1 MTLTLMVCS
10 RAILFGVIGS
20 TWIFSASSLRAQE
33 LRTYHQSIRALG
45 MGGVRVAYQHEAQAL
60 AWNPAYLGFNSG
72 FNVTLADAGAGLNGL
87 QAYES
92 FKDVDLS
99 QGLSG
104 LNGVYGK
111 PLWLGA
117 WGWAA
122 VSWSFAGAYYL
133 SFYDL
138 TVLLKDP
145 GVPKMDVSY
154 YQDDFYILGFGYQV
168 LEGFSIGANI
178 KRVERIGGDIT
189 FDTAQLLSPG
199 FVNNLVSN
207 IESTLNAHG
216 QAFGADIGVA
226 YRWKRALNPTLSLAW
241 QDVGYTSFAPSD
253 PTKPM
258 APIRDNLILSG
269 NFHDSW
275 MGFRLGG
282 GFEYRHIRNDDEQL
296 GKKIHLG
303 LELGLP
309 FVDLRAGLY
318 QGYTSY
324 GVGLDIWLLRF
335 DAAWFRQEMGVFPGQ
350 TPQERI
356 MLSLNMDLSLDPDLR
371 LREDSGRRR
380 RLFQRR

>member
-1 MTLTLMVCS
+1 MGLFSLMRVTFCFLVHLLS
-10 RAILFGVIGS
+10 FLAE
-20 TWIFSASSLRAQE
+20 AQE

-45 MGGVRVAYQHEAQAL
+45 MGGVRVAHEHEAQAL
-60 AWNPAYLGFNSG
+60 SWNPAYLGFNSG
-72 FNVTLADAGAGLNGL
+72 FNVTLADAGLGINGL
-87 QAYES
+87 QAYKS

-99 QGLSG
+99 QGING

-122 VSWSFAGAYYL
+122 LSWNMLGAYYL
-133 SFYDL
+133 SFYD
-138 TVLLKDP
+138 VSIMLKDP
-145 GVPKMDVSY
+145 GIPKMDVSY
-154 YQDDFYILGFGYQV
+154 YRDDFYILGIGYQIV
-168 LEGFSIGANI
+168 DHFSLGMNL
-178 KRVERIGGDIT
+178 KRVERVGGNVI

-199 FVNNLVSN
+199 FVENLLPNVKSA
-207 IESTLNAHG
+207 LNAHG
-216 QAFGADIGVA
+216 QAFGADLGIV
-226 YRWKRALNPTLSLAW
+226 YRWKRPFHPTIGIVW

-253 PTKPM
+253 PARPV
-258 APIRDNLILSG
+258 PHLRDNLILSG
-269 NFHDSW
+269 TFYDSW

-282 GFEYRHIRNDDEQL
+282 GFEYRHIRNHDEQL
-296 GKKIHLG
+296 GKKIHVG

-324 GVGLDIWLLRF
+324 GLGLDIWLLRL
-335 DAAWFRQEMGVFPGQ
+335 DAARFKQEMGVFPGQ

-371 LREDSGRRR
+371 IRDDSGRRR